1 MQDVMRRAHIHER
14 VRWSSSHL
22 STSVE
27 LDGEI
32 YRAFR
37 DAFPQASVD
46 VLKDSQLRGQPGW
59 RFLES
64 FRGRIADVD
73 RLTILKRDVRR
84 PLEQSNIDLVGRGV
98 WLAVE
103 VARRIE
109 LGDRSVSCLDLVRE
123 AIWAQDLRRSHVMS
137 MLCHNLHVTC
147 MCLQLLYRDP
157 VRGRLGE

>member
-1 MQDVMRRAHIHER
+1 MSNTPPTERQMQDVMRRAHIHER

-59 RFLES
+59 RFLEA

-109 LGDRSVSCLDLVRE
+109 LVGPSVSV
-123 AIWAQDLRRSHVMS
+123 
-137 MLCHNLHVTC
+137 
-147 MCLQLLYRDP
+147 
-157 VRGRLGE
+157 

>member
-1 MQDVMRRAHIHER
+1 MKSGTAGTEALFSVSLILHSASSLQPPSSMSNTPPTERMMQDVMRRAHIHER

-27 LDGEI
+27 LDRQI

-46 VLKDSQLRGQPGW
+46 VLKDSQLRGKPGW

-109 LGDRSVSCLDLVRE
+109 FGDPAVSV
-123 AIWAQDLRRSHVMS
+123 
-137 MLCHNLHVTC
+137 
-147 MCLQLLYRDP
+147 
-157 VRGRLGE
+157 